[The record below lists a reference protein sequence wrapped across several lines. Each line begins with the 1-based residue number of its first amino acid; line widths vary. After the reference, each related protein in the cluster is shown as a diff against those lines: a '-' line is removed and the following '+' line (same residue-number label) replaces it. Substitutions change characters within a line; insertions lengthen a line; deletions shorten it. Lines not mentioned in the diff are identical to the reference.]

1 MNHSHFTVLPSSSPP
16 SNLHQSCSS
25 WSSVRWES
33 TIKLNSRLPSSTWL
47 IAADWGHEAW
57 GMGCDSSFHGP
68 WATTREN
75 ILPFQ
80 ESYWC
85 WESPL
90 KWGAH
95 TSTRTCISRVPR
107 CRHCSTSPG
116 HTGSMWTNKQQLGLQ
131 HLSQIPSPSPSTP
144 TLSPSTHLFLPPI
157 CESHCMETQLILEG
171 QSACGRKSSTPA
183 NL

>member
-1 MNHSHFTVLPSSSPP
+1 MNHSHFTVLPSFSPP
-16 SNLHQSCSS
+16 SNLHQSWSS
-25 WSSVRWES
+25 WSSVRRES
-33 TIKLNSRLPSSTWL
+33 TIKLNSRLLSSTWL

-68 WATTREN
+68 WATTREK
-75 ILPFQ
+75 IVPFQ

-85 WESPL
+85 WESSL
-90 KWGAH
+90 KRGAH
-95 TSTRTCISRVPR
+95 TSTRTCISSVPR

-116 HTGSMWTNKQQLGLQ
+116 HTGSIGPTSNSLNFSIYHRSP
-131 HLSQIPSPSPSTP
+131 HLLHP
-144 TLSPSTHLFLPPI
+144 LLPWVLLPI
-157 CESHCMETQLILEG
+157 CEPHCMETQLILEG